1 MRSTECYC
9 SSLLVEISVKVVD
22 ATSSTV
28 KMENKVCCKS
38 ARHWL
43 TALPWQLHRDNRWMW
58 HRPAVVF
65 QMPDTYRLHYQ
76 RRPAQYIIS
85 AKPARSEATWR
96 LVCTGNKSPQLHG
109 FSVLFCSWLRVCYR
123 SSIQHTTRYL
133 IYSININTV
142 STCLYHRNSQLCR
155 RPCLPAVIE
164 NSAIAFPHSPVH
176 SAVHKAI
183 PPYSDPSIRHR
194 DATVF
199 SHQISC

>member
-1 MRSTECYC
+1 MLSVGPITKLTSISQTPTYLYMKLPCTYLEKKQLRCNTGSSNDTADMIISVWRCGRMRSTECYC

-43 TALPWQLHRDNRWMW
+43 TALPWQLHRDNKWMW

-109 FSVLFCSWLRVCYR
+109 FSVLFCS
-123 SSIQHTTRYL
+123 
-133 IYSININTV
+133 
-142 STCLYHRNSQLCR
+142 
-155 RPCLPAVIE
+155 
-164 NSAIAFPHSPVH
+164 
-176 SAVHKAI
+176 
-183 PPYSDPSIRHR
+183 
-194 DATVF
+194 
-199 SHQISC
+199 